1 MTIAKV
7 VSVDVK
13 TNAKMSLKHFS
24 YEEFDSP
31 DAVGSGVNMDNE
43 FLRMLDLAREIA
55 NIPFKIN
62 SGYRTEEY
70 NDTLYKR
77 LGRKQ
82 NATKSSHTVGKAA
95 DIAYKDSRE
104 RYIII
109 TALQEAGFNRLGIA
123 KTFVHVDNDETK
135 SADVI
140 WTY

>member
-7 VSVDVK
+7 VSVDAK

-55 NIPFKIN
+55 NISFKIN
-62 SGYRTEEY
+62 SGFRSEKH
-70 NDTLYKR
+70 NQSVGGKS
-77 LGRKQ
+77 Q
-82 NATKSSHTVGKAA
+82 SSHLIGKAA
-95 DIAYKDSRE
+95 DIAYKNSRE